1 MADIPD
7 DVVKLDAAALR
18 VLAHPMRLT
27 LLEQLRHHGPATAR
41 QLAALYEIDSGAASY
56 HLRRLADGGLI
67 EEDQNL
73 GSRRD
78 RWWRARHRTSFHE
91 PASSPPDEQQDS
103 RAYVHATVLA
113 YSDRLRR
120 LAYTV
125 PLLPDDWFAAATFSD
140 YTLRLTPDELT
151 QVKRELAGVIDKYR
165 GGSEDGPGVPVSV
178 QLQGFPLLDQDN
190 ED

>member
-1 MADIPD
+1 MADTPD
-7 DVVKLDAAALR
+7 DVIKLDAAALR

-27 LLEQLRHHGPATAR
+27 LLDQLRHHGPATAR

-67 EEDQNL
+67 EEDKDRGN
-73 GSRRD
+73 RRD
-78 RWWRARHRTSFHE
+78 RWWRARHHTSVHE

-103 RAYVHATVLA
+103 RAYVHAAVLA

-125 PLLPDDWFAAATFSD
+125 PLLPDDWFAASTFSD

-165 GGSEDGPGVPVSV
+165 GGGDDGPGVPVSV
-178 QLQGFPLLDQDN
+178 QLQGFPLLERDS